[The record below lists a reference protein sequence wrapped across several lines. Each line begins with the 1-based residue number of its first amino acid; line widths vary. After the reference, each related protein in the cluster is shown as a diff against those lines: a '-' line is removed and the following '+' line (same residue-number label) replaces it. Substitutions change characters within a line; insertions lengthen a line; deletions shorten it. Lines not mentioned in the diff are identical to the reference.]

1 MKKFIENI
9 FLIRILWVVLFLIKN
24 KGMFE
29 INIQSNSFNN
39 DYFVDTDNGD
49 NFIRTDI
56 LQLIDDIFYC
66 NN

>member
-9 FLIRILWVVLFLIKN
+9 FLIRIIWVICFLIKN
-24 KGMFE
+24 RGMFE
-29 INIQSNSFNN
+29 INIQSDSFNN
-39 DYFVDTDNGD
+39 DYFVDTDNED

-56 LQLIDDIFYC
+56 LQLINDIFWY